1 MKNSKI
7 RRKLILTFI
16 GTLLLY
22 SVYIE
27 YKSSTNTSRYK
38 TLNKTELVID
48 VKDIDINNIINIT
61 VTCFVTLTSTVGA
74 TLYWIHDRVD
84 KAEKSLILLST
95 VNSVIE
101 KDLNE
106 TKIDLKANSTEL
118 DLNIKEIHQNLNL
131 IRENLIKDSFELEN
145 LKESVNYVKAFLVKN
160 S

>member
-1 MKNSKI
+1 MKIPKGVI
-7 RRKLILTFI
+7 ILVFA
-16 GTLLLY
+16 GLSLFSY
-22 SVYIE
+22 YE
-27 YKSSTNTSRYK
+27 YKQISKAKVKYSTN
-38 TLNKTELVID
+38 LVID
-48 VKDIDINNIINIT
+48 TKNIDINNIINIT
-61 VTCFVTLTSTVGA
+61 VTCFVTLSSSVGA

-118 DLNIKEIHQNLNL
+118 ALNIKEIHQNLNL

>member
-1 MKNSKI
+1 MKIPKGVV
-7 RRKLILTFI
+7 ILVVVGLSLFS
-16 GTLLLY
+16 Y
-22 SVYIE
+22 YE
-27 YKSSTNTSRYK
+27 YKQISKAKVEYSTN
-38 TLNKTELVID
+38 LVID
-48 VKDIDINNIINIT
+48 TKNIDINNIINIT
-61 VTCFVTLTSTVGA
+61 VTCFVTLSSAVGA
-74 TLYWIHDRVD
+74 TIYWIHDRVD

-106 TKIDLKANSTEL
+106 TKVDLKANSTEL
-118 DLNIKEIHQNLNL
+118 ALNIKEIHQNLNL

>member
-1 MKNSKI
+1 MKIPKGVI
-7 RRKLILTFI
+7 ILVFA
-16 GTLLLY
+16 GLSLFSY
-22 SVYIE
+22 YE
-27 YKSSTNTSRYK
+27 YKQISKAKVEYSTN
-38 TLNKTELVID
+38 LVID
-48 VKDIDINNIINIT
+48 TKNIDINNIINIT
-61 VTCFVTLTSTVGA
+61 VTCFVTLSSSVGA

-106 TKIDLKANSTEL
+106 TKVDLKANSTEL
-118 DLNIKEIHQNLNL
+118 ALNIKEIHQNLNL